1 MDIINNEV
9 ERGIMSEKKPN
20 KTQIMTLAIA
30 GAGLIIVILLV
41 LLLTGSSSKNT
52 GATTNETG
60 TTAKASSSSSSNQT
74 YVEGKDY
81 KVEYF
86 SSNDISKE
94 KLNSKL
100 KEFSVFDYDN
110 LMDTKNKNNSDFAPF
125 DRVAVYYN
133 KQLDWLI
140 IDGARRPKPGMEGG
154 PRMTTL
160 SVWSLKDDKKIDYP
174 GDVKD
179 DYKSNAKIV
188 YNWQNITK

>member
-9 ERGIMSEKKPN
+9 ERGIISEKKPN

-41 LLLTGSSSKNT
+41 LLLTG
-52 GATTNETG
+52 
-60 TTAKASSSSSSNQT
+60 SSSSNQT